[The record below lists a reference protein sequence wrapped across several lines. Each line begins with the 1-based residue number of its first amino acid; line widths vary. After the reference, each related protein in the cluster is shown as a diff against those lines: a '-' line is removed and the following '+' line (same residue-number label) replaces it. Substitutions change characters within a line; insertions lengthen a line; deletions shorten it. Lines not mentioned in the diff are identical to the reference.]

1 VKKNQL
7 NRLELKKTDRFGFGF
22 IGLKPKKQNRTK
34 TKKNR
39 KKKTELTRK
48 KPSQTQKTKPNRK
61 QTEPNRFLF

>member
-7 NRLELKKTDRFGFGF
+7 NRLELKKIDRFGFSF

-34 TKKNR
+34 KKNQ

-48 KPSQTQKTKPNRK
+48 KPSQTKKTKPNRK